1 MLFLCPTFAFE
12 IKNYQLSTFNYQLK
26 EMDISF
32 YLKKRKCSITVPH
45 GVQRLLAERFGVSKQ
60 LVSYA
65 LKQERDSKLAR
76 EIRRVAMDELGGAF
90 EKVKDHADGA
100 EPSINYKR

>member
-32 YLKKRKCSITVPH
+32 YLKKQKCSITVPH
-45 GVQRLLAERFGVSKQ
+45 GVQRQLAERFGVSKQ

-76 EIRRVAMDELGGAF
+76 EIRRVAMEELGGAF
-90 EKVKDHADGA
+90 EKVKG
-100 EPSINYKR
+100 

>member
-1 MLFLCPTFAFE
+1 
-12 IKNYQLSTFNYQLK
+12 
-26 EMDISF
+26 MDISF
-32 YLKKRKCSITVPH
+32 YLKKQKCSITVPH
-45 GVQRLLAERFGVSKQ
+45 GLQRQLAERFGVSKQ

-76 EIRRVAMDELGGAF
+76 EIRRVAMEELGGAS

>member
-1 MLFLCPTFAFE
+1 
-12 IKNYQLSTFNYQLK
+12 
-26 EMDISF
+26 MDISF

-45 GVQRLLAERFGVSKQ
+45 GVQRQLAERFGVSKQ

-76 EIRRVAMDELGGAF
+76 EIRKVAMEELGGRE
-90 EKVKDHADGA
+90 EKKTLSPPLPRNG
-100 EPSINYKR
+100 E

>member
-1 MLFLCPTFAFE
+1 MPYLCLRNQ
-12 IKNYQLSTFNYQLK
+12 KLSTFNYQLK

-32 YLKKRKCSITVPH
+32 YLKKQKCRITVPH
-45 GVQRLLAERFGVSKQ
+45 GVQRQLAERFGVSKQ

-76 EIRRVAMDELGGAF
+76 EIRRVAMEELGGRE
-90 EKVKDHADGA
+90 EKLK
-100 EPSINYKR
+100 N

>member
-1 MLFLCPTFAFE
+1 
-12 IKNYQLSTFNYQLK
+12 
-26 EMDISF
+26 MDISF
-32 YLKKRKCSITVPH
+32 YLRKRNCRIAVPH
-45 GVQRLLAERFGVSKQ
+45 GAQRKIAERFGVTKQ

-76 EIRRVAMDELGGAF
+76 EIRRVAMEELGGAF